1 MICFRQHESFSL
13 EKCLDNIDGV
23 SIESGAA
30 TSMIDLI
37 EENPTLSGTRRS
49 ENRSKCK
56 VVYE

>member
-1 MICFRQHESFSL
+1 MISFRQHESFSL

-37 EENPTLSGTRRS
+37 EENPVSSGTKRS
-49 ENRSKCK
+49 ENHPKCK
-56 VVYE
+56 VV